1 MKNKFHLTTT
11 TTTTA
16 TPRTIKSYCR
26 RHLLLQS
33 LQTLDEK
40 MICKSVVLTL
50 VLCSVVSAQTG
61 YPSVLLR
68 CTQCAEAET
77 EEGSGEVCGSD
88 WKTYSSLCQ
97 LEWEACKRNWSIM
110 LVSEGQCLSQ
120 CQDVDLGKYVGRS
133 TLSLENHHRPPRYV
147 LCYWNISG
155 NKQGKLHPGLLQ
167 VQETFKPKRTGG
179 PSCKRMLSRKV
190 SSPLG
195 KLMNFV
201 FPSDLASVVILWSRS
216 LGLTENHSHKTKD
229 QFIKNADYIQI

>member
-1 MKNKFHLTTT
+1 LG
-11 TTTTA
+11 
-16 TPRTIKSYCR
+16 
-26 RHLLLQS
+26 LLQS

-50 VLCSVVSAQTG
+50 VLCSPVSAQTS

-120 CQDVDLGKYVGRS
+120 CQDVDLGMFSATGTFRATNKGSCIQDYFRCRK
-133 TLSLENHHRPPRYV
+133 LSNQKGLEGQLAKECCLERFSQCSDFV
-147 LCYWNISG
+147 ES
-155 NKQGKLHPGLLQ
+155 
-167 VQETFKPKRTGG
+167 KP
-179 PSCKRMLSRKV
+179 
-190 SSPLG
+190 
-195 KLMNFV
+195 
-201 FPSDLASVVILWSRS
+201 WS
-216 LGLTENHSHKTKD
+216 N
-229 QFIKNADYIQI
+229 